1 MREVFIMIIRVLGDG
16 CRSCEALLE
25 AAKEAVKAKG
35 TDAAVEYI
43 TDYEKIMEYGV
54 MSMPALMIDD
64 RIVSAGRVLKAE
76 EIEKLLP

>member
-1 MREVFIMIIRVLGDG
+1 MIIRVLGGG

-25 AAKEAVKAKG
+25 AAKEVVKAKG

>member
-1 MREVFIMIIRVLGDG
+1 MIIRVLGGG

-25 AAKEAVKAKG
+25 AATEAVKAKG